1 MHRQSI
7 LSLFKRYKDRFPEER
22 DTVDRITTFVEANE
36 KCFSRE
42 LLTGHITGSAWIL
55 DAAGDRALLTHHRKL
70 NIWVQLGGHAD
81 GDADVQRV
89 AEREAEEE
97 SGISQIETLSPDIFD
112 IDIHHIP
119 ARKDEPA
126 HYHYDCRFLLQAKA
140 HEYTVSDE
148 SHDLSWIPLDRMQD
162 YSNEESVLR
171 MVRKTRGWSSLTQ
184 KSLSKQPV

>member
-1 MHRQSI
+1 MHRQKV
-7 LSLFKRYKDRFPEER
+7 LMLFKRYRDRFPAEQH
-22 DTVDRITTFVEANE
+22 TVDRITAFVKANE
-36 KCFSRE
+36 NCFSRE

-55 DAAGDRALLTHHRKL
+55 DATGERALLTHHRKL

-97 SGISQIETLSPDIFD
+97 SGIALIETLSPEIFD
-112 IDIHHIP
+112 IDIHQIP

-126 HYHYDCRFLLQAKA
+126 HFHYDCRFLLKAKVDD
-140 HEYTVSDE
+140 YIVSDE
-148 SHDLSWIPLDRMQD
+148 SHDLKWIPLDRMQE

-171 MVRKTRGWSSLTQ
+171 MVRKTRGWSLAT
-184 KSLSKQPV
+184 